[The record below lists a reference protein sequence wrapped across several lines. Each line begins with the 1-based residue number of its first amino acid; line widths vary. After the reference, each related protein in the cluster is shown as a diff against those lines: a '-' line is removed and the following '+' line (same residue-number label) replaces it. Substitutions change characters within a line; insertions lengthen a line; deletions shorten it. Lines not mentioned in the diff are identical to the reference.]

1 MGRKE
6 IKREENGEKRDKCKG
21 PHTLGNICCPTC
33 CSKMLLSVVTMLPWC
48 NMLATCCRE

>member
-21 PHTLGNICCPTC
+21 PHTLGTFVAQHVVVKC
-33 CSKMLLSVVTMLPWC
+33 CSVLL
-48 NMLATCCRE
+48 